1 MKKTFSTSWA
11 SSKQVRKQ
19 RKYRYKAPLHL
30 RHRFLSA
37 LLSKDLRKKYG
48 KRNLPLKTGDEV
60 LIIRGSFAKKK
71 GKVLEIDLRRTRVTI
86 EGINRSKKDGT
97 KVNVHFN
104 PSNLVI
110 QSVKTD
116 DKKRLKRVVSDSKKT
131 ESKTNPSQ
139 GASKT
144 KSSEAKA
151 DTTKTASKDAKKD
164 K

>member
-1 MKKTFSTSWA
+1 M
-11 SSKQVRKQ
+11 
-19 RKYRYKAPLHL
+19 
-30 RHRFLSA
+30 
-37 LLSKDLRKKYG
+37 
-48 KRNLPLKTGDEV
+48 